1 MPETDLTQW
10 DGWWIR
16 SRRDLAEQDRNV
28 IGEVLPDG
36 YRLKLRNIIANKE
49 MFVVD
54 VGAHIGAFAR
64 CIHQRNPA
72 AEIVCVEACP
82 ENIPALKANTRGFL
96 GSVIHAACTYEPGEI
111 ELLNSV
117 KENGTA
123 TGGSIVAVKAETPE
137 PFEPNPNLY
146 WRDDRP
152 LRKVTLEQITANAG
166 RDRIDVLKLDCE
178 GSEFSI
184 LANADVSR
192 IGFICGEYHGEE
204 RWEPFVKERF
214 ADWGYS
220 VHHRAGGLGIFHLQ
234 NPGWCT
240 V

>member
-1 MPETDLTQW
+1 MLANDLREW
-10 DGWWIR
+10 NGFWIR
-16 SRRDLAEQDRNV
+16 RRADLAQQDRNV
-28 IGEVLPDG
+28 LSEVIPDG
-36 YRLKLRNIIANKE
+36 YRLGLRKVQPDAPL
-49 MFVVD
+49 FVVD
-54 VGAHIGAFAR
+54 VGAHIGAFAKNW
-64 CIHQRNPA
+64 HERNPA

-82 ENIPALKANTRGFL
+82 ENIACLTANVVGFAR
-96 GSVIHAACTYEPGEI
+96 VIHAACTYEPGEL

-123 TGGSIVAVKAETPE
+123 TGGSIVTVKADTPE
-137 PFEPNPNLY
+137 PFEPNPNHY

-152 LRKVTLEQITANAG
+152 LAKVTLEELMDSSG
-166 RDRIDVLKLDCE
+166 RDRVDVLKLDCE

-184 LANADVSR
+184 LAHADVSR
-192 IGFICGEYHGEE
+192 IGFICGEYHGET
-204 RWEPFVKERF
+204 RWEAFVKERF

-234 NPGWCT
+234 NPDWCT